1 MRSELF
7 GDVAGL
13 PPHPAAADENI
24 GVNEPDHIGDP
35 KLASNSCGM
44 ATVSARIPAARI
56 PRPNR
61 RQRSP
66 SHCGDAGKLG
76 VPADCATV
84 HSTFWGG
91 IEGRERARA
100 RGKCPLPHLWERH
113 EVKRGGGSGGDTPRC
128 CGPTPFRLRCCS
140 PPFQLTVTE
149 DGKNEYDVVDVALTA
164 SETHYLLVPNVA
176 ASAVKP
182 VRKVTRKKGDGAAD
196 AQKVRGVRPHDRP
209 VHLSFVRHRCR

>member
-1 MRSELF
+1 MVLTWSLMRSELF

-113 EVKRGGGSGGDTPRC
+113 EVKRGGERGRHPTVLWTHSLSPAVLFPPLSAHGHRGRQKRVRRCGRCSDSLGDTLSACAER
-128 CGPTPFRLRCCS
+128 GRIS
-140 PPFQLTVTE
+140 
-149 DGKNEYDVVDVALTA
+149 G
-164 SETHYLLVPNVA
+164 ET
-176 ASAVKP
+176 
-182 VRKVTRKKGDGAAD
+182 REKGDAEKG
-196 AQKVRGVRPHDRP
+196 R
-209 VHLSFVRHRCR
+209 RCSRRSKGPWCPPP